1 MHVKFQVK
9 LKSLV
14 LLLAIVWV
22 SSSDLTISS
31 ASAQWWRRN
40 DSGSNTMPP
49 AATLASGRGGR
60 KVDPTPDIR
69 GSNQN
74 TIFNTFSDFDVFPT
88 DDSRKP
94 FGGILGSSE
103 IVSLSIQ
110 EIVSAIER
118 RELNSRYNTWRSYYA
133 RVMQNTVGSRTGSEI
148 NGLGRLEWYK
158 SIMADP
164 LKGAGEADEF
174 TRLLHVNLCTG
185 RIGFCKGLNRIAGR
199 MDVGSDPVKVP
210 AGYGKTS
217 GEKALSDLE
226 KAVTEARLAH
236 GRAIAPL
243 TQDQIKRI
251 SSLAHRTFT
260 LEASVGHTV
269 SMRGTARSLIIDM
282 NAIDMA
288 QMYAGLAELSLLIDP
303 GFIKSL
309 DGLKEAANDLT
320 YKGVTGPI
328 VKIIET
334 QAGVI
339 VVGGRG
345 NNVYDFDA
353 MPDVCAVVDLGGDD
367 KYLEGAVHINRPV
380 LAILDLHG
388 NDTYKGERPGIQGG
402 SILGISLLCD
412 VEGDDTYSARHHAQ
426 ASTIGGACAL
436 VDYSGDDRYNGV
448 RRVQGVALRGVAILL
463 DRRGNDSYHAAMWSQ
478 GTGQTLGC
486 GVLED
491 CTGDD
496 LYYTG
501 GLYPDS
507 YPETPGYEGWGQ
519 GLGTGIRGVA
529 AGGIGVLLEGEGADD
544 YQYDYIAHGGGYWM
558 GLGLFRDFAGN
569 DNHNGGTKVMW
580 NGSPRQESKF
590 QRFSSGFGCHYA
602 VGFFFEDDGNDTYW
616 ASIMSEG
623 FAWDCGTAFFYD
635 FAGDDMI
642 IGNGGGNQGQGAQAS
657 LGVMVNF
664 AGNDTYRGSSQGF
677 ASSAIDYHTMPE
689 CGGNFSF
696 LLDYGGK
703 DVYGCRAQ
711 NNAETWRGYGG
722 FLIDRPTRA
731 EARELEAAK
740 EAEAANA
747 SQEKK

>member
-1 MHVKFQVK
+1 MHVKFPVK
-9 LKSLV
+9 LKSWV
-14 LLLAIVWV
+14 LLLAVFLV
-22 SSSDLTISS
+22 SSSDLLITS

-49 AATLASGRGGR
+49 AASYASGRGGK
-60 KVDPTPDIR
+60 KVDPTPNIR

-74 TIFNTFSDFDVFPT
+74 TIFNSFADFDVFSVN
-88 DDSRKP
+88 DNRKP
-94 FGGILGSSE
+94 FGGVLASSE
-103 IVSLSIQ
+103 IVSLSVQ

-118 RELNSRYNTWRSYYA
+118 RDLNSRYNTWRSYLG
-133 RVMQNTVGSRTGSEI
+133 RVMKNTVGTRTGSEL
-148 NGLGRLEWYK
+148 NGLGRLNWFKEI
-158 SIMADP
+158 SADP

-185 RIGFCKGLNRIAGR
+185 RIGFCKALKRIADR
-199 MDVGSDPVKVP
+199 MDLSEDAVKVP
-210 AGYGKTS
+210 GGYHKTS
-217 GEKALSDLE
+217 ADKALSDLE

-236 GRAIAPL
+236 GRAIAPMS
-243 TQDQIKRI
+243 QDQIKRV
-251 SSLAHRTFT
+251 SSMANRTFT

-282 NAIDMA
+282 NSIEMA
-288 QMYAGLAELSLLIDP
+288 DMYAGLVDLSLIMDP
-303 GFIKSL
+303 EFIKSL
-309 DGLKEAANDLT
+309 DSMKENSNDLT
-320 YKGVTGPI
+320 YEGVEGSI

-339 VVGGRG
+339 IVGGR
-345 NNVYDFDA
+345 NNNTYDFDN
-353 MPDVCAVVDLGGDD
+353 MPNVCAVVDLGGDD
-367 KYLEGAVHINRPV
+367 KYLEGAVNIDRPV

-388 NDTYKGERPGIQGG
+388 NDIYKGDRPGIQGS
-402 SILGISLLCD
+402 SILGISFLCD
-412 VEGDDTYSARHHAQ
+412 AEGNDQYLARHHAQ
-426 ASTIGGACAL
+426 AATIGGACAL
-436 VDYSGDDRYNGV
+436 VDYNGDDRYDGI

-496 LYYTG
+496 TYYTG
-501 GLYPDS
+501 GMYFDS

-529 AGGIGVLLEGEGADD
+529 AGGIGVLLEGEGDDD
-544 YQYDYIAHGGGYWM
+544 YQFDYIAHGGGYWM
-558 GLGLFRDFAGN
+558 GLGFFRDFAGN
-569 DNHNGGTKVMW
+569 DNHEGGTKVMW
-580 NGSPRQESKF
+580 NGSPRRESKF

-602 VGFFFEDDGNDTYW
+602 IGFFFEDDGNDSYW
-616 ASIMSEG
+616 ASIMSQG
-623 FAWDCGTAFFYD
+623 FAWDCGSAFFYD
-635 FAGDDMI
+635 FMGDDTI
-642 IGNGGGNQGQGAQAS
+642 VGAGGGNQGQGAQAS

-664 AGNDTYRGSSQGF
+664 SGDDTYRGSSQGF
-677 ASSAIDYHTMPE
+677 AASSIDYHQLPE

-722 FLIDRPTRA
+722 FLIDRPTQE
-731 EARELEAAK
+731 EAKELEEAK
-740 EAEAANA
+740 ANEA
-747 SQEKK
+747 K